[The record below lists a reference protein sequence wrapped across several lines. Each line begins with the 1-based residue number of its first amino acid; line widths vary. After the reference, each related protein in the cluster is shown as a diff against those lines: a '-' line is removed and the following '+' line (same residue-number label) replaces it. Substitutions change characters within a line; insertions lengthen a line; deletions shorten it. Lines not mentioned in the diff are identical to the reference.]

1 MLQEIGLSE
10 NEGKVYAA
18 LATNYFRTLEEA
30 HAYSEG
36 LSREDVSSALESLEG
51 KKFVRKIS
59 GKVDLYIAINPHLTV
74 TSEAEKR
81 LEADLNTMS
90 DSIREI
96 WERTSKELRK
106 EITEHVGSV
115 REKTSKY
122 TNELNSQ
129 TVSVLAESEEGI
141 RSTEQDV
148 HKELTNFMTES
159 ENMLGKRLENTVGQ
173 FEKEGEGFLELMEEQ
188 TNTMKENLSNLE
200 AEMSTISS
208 ESIRNKPTEA
218 IVAYREEVQNQA
230 ISRIQESIDQFSVL
244 QDQLRDLF
252 TTISGLVEQGKAGV
266 EQAIQTQGERAVEK
280 FSENI
285 DQLDQTLAEI
295 EEKTTKL
302 SAEFVSDLK
311 KSLEPL
317 RENLKAMTSSET
329 SIKETFGNMEN
340 SLQDST
346 ATLLTE
352 LETTLQT
359 SKDQLVGVKESSIE
373 SLETRFSQMDEEYSA
388 RTDETLTSMM
398 TVREYLNQGLENLQK
413 QIGEV
418 VENIGISASQG
429 LDESISSVSGR
440 IGHLQGLI
448 RENFESLESGAE
460 MVFGQMQGSLGTT
473 ATTAFQQ
480 IAEKTKKST
489 ESLVSDEIPQEKEA
503 FKARLE
509 EACSSAEKI
518 AKENARIQQMFKET
532 YQSETELKRTTLN
545 KTVVSRIDGIRDD
558 LVSSLEKL
566 NVNITDANDR
576 MREKVPQDVELM
588 VEDQR
593 NRVMHINMDV
603 RAALRELLNPITDL
617 IREGPEATKKQLKKK
632 EIFQEF
638 YETLKRGADNAP
650 AIEDKIENALTQNVE
665 EFSTAVNDYLDF
677 FSKTVQD
684 SGQKTQQFIE
694 DAVVKTQDETNAL
707 KATIYSELGSF
718 IDAAGNIIDENIAN
732 ASDETEKIVKAA
744 VDNLSSLSASLV
756 ETTDRISS
764 KLTDLS
770 DFINKIADQSR
781 ESTNTQMGEFA
792 TTIKGTIRAILDQSV
807 EQINSTIQDFA
818 GKVESSGQSQK
829 DKMSEEV
836 KNTVEEIGKTFLDAI
851 DSSNEAFEKTKGLV
865 TKLQEQ
871 TSESL
876 KLTQNDISTSLESIL
891 VAQEEG
897 DIESAF
903 KTLLK
908 LHSEIEKRLESLRT
922 GLSKMLVEQR
932 KELLNVQTAA
942 LSEIDREFDRFEEKL
957 TETAN
962 RQVQVSKEFES
973 MKSLLT
979 EKREKSIGN
988 LEDSIR
994 SSQES
999 QKAEMS
1005 LQINAIL
1012 KDQTPM
1018 FDNVQNILS
1027 DEASK
1032 LTKLRA
1038 DLHKD
1043 IETVTDNYKRE
1054 LERLSEDLSAKSKQL
1069 SMSFASQFDG
1079 TFLNLKGNTDSFI
1092 SENKKG
1098 LQEELAETTAKLRTL
1113 IENLEKQ
1120 ALVPI
1125 KASEDQFSS
1134 LMKNA
1139 SERIATDLDSHVTNL
1154 DTKSTAL
1161 VKELS
1166 EKIGQDIDSIPETM
1180 RRGLEKTGSVMKFI
1194 RAVHDLA
1201 ISTPPNPIE
1210 STYFVTGKEEM
1221 IGALKGALGRTKTAI
1236 NIITPVVSYVP
1247 LDLIKTLPKTR
1258 RIQVLTGIDDQ
1269 SVAKEL
1275 IELGNVQLREYPG
1288 EEGTIGFFR
1297 DGEEEGGIGASSG
1310 DGGEMIITVDSS
1322 LVKTFQQ
1329 LFADLWPRGKKL

>member
-1 MLQEIGLSE
+1 
-10 NEGKVYAA
+10 
-18 LATNYFRTLEEA
+18 
-30 HAYSEG
+30 
-36 LSREDVSSALESLEG
+36 
-51 KKFVRKIS
+51 
-59 GKVDLYIAINPHLTV
+59 
-74 TSEAEKR
+74 
-81 LEADLNTMS
+81 
-90 DSIREI
+90 
-96 WERTSKELRK
+96 
-106 EITEHVGSV
+106 
-115 REKTSKY
+115 
-122 TNELNSQ
+122 
-129 TVSVLAESEEGI
+129 
-141 RSTEQDV
+141 
-148 HKELTNFMTES
+148 MTES

-448 RENFESLESGAE
+448 RENFESLESG
-460 MVFGQMQGSLGTT
+460 
-473 ATTAFQQ
+473 
-480 IAEKTKKST
+480 
-489 ESLVSDEIPQEKEA
+489 DEIPQEKEA